1 MKPHSRVDILLA
13 EDSFED
19 ADLTIRALKKKNL
32 ADHLLHLE
40 DGTAVLDFIF
50 SPEGLN
56 IPKLILLDLKMPKL
70 NGIEV
75 IHVLKSDERTKSIP
89 ITVLTSSKEGPDI
102 EACYKLGVNSY
113 IIKPVEFDKFV
124 DAVTELGLYWLILN
138 QLPR

>member
-1 MKPHSRVDILLA
+1 MIPQSRVDILLA

-40 DGTAVLDFIF
+40 DGSAVLDFIF
-50 SPEGLN
+50 SPEGIN
-56 IPKLILLDLKMPKL
+56 IPKIILLDLKMPKL

-75 IHVLKSDERTKSIP
+75 ISVLKSDERTKSIP

-102 EACYKLGVNSY
+102 EECYRLGVNSY

-124 DAVTELGLYWLILN
+124 NAVTELGLYWLILN
-138 QLPR
+138 QPPG